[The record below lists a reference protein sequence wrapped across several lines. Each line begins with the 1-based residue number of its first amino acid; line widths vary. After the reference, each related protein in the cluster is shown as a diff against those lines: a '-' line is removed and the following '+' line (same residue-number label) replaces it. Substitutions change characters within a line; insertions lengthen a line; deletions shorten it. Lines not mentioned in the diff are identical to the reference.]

1 MKENNKKSWL
11 DKDISINFKK
21 FKIDDLDFLSLL
33 NRNVI
38 LLIVSFIFIIIN
50 YVLVSYFYASKI
62 DLIEKLEE
70 EQKIVNEKFITAQ
83 ILSEELDNVYS
94 VFEQNLASNKNDPK
108 NKESNMLFLKD
119 LTDILEKL
127 EIKLIQIEPGGKK
140 RKGLLT
146 LIPYT
151 MELKCNYEEIGKLVT
166 ELEASNRLITVEEI
180 IIKNGI
186 EKIKKNNNNQDAIN
200 DVKTILSINTVT
212 LNKPKQK

>member
-1 MKENNKKSWL
+1 MSKQIKNILKKINLEN
-11 DKDISINFKK
+11 F
-21 FKIDDLDFLSLL
+21 DFQSLF

-38 LLIVSFIFIIIN
+38 LFIVTLLFISLNYILVSFF
-50 YVLVSYFYASKI
+50 FTSKI
-62 DLIEKLEE
+62 DLIEELEE

-140 RKGLLT
+140 KKGLLT

-166 ELEASNRLITVEEI
+166 ELEASNRLITVDEI

-186 EKIKKNNNNQDAIN
+186 EKIKKNSNNQDAIN

>member
-1 MKENNKKSWL
+1 MSNQIKNILKKINLEN
-11 DKDISINFKK
+11 F
-21 FKIDDLDFLSLL
+21 DFQFLL

-38 LLIVSFIFIIIN
+38 LLIVTLLFISLN
-50 YVLVSYFYASKI
+50 YILVSFFFISKI
-62 DLIEKLEE
+62 DLIEELEE

-140 RKGLLT
+140 KKGLLT

-166 ELEASNRLITVEEI
+166 ELEASNRLITVDEI

-186 EKIKKNNNNQDAIN
+186 EKIKKNSNNQDAIN

>member
-1 MKENNKKSWL
+1 MSNQIKNILKKINLEN
-11 DKDISINFKK
+11 F
-21 FKIDDLDFLSLL
+21 DFQSLL

-38 LLIVSFIFIIIN
+38 LVIVTLVFISLN
-50 YVLVSYFYASKI
+50 YILVSYFFKSKI
-62 DLIEKLEE
+62 DLIEELEE

-166 ELEASNRLITVEEI
+166 ELEASNRLITVDEI

>member
-1 MKENNKKSWL
+1 MSNQIKNILKKINLEN
-11 DKDISINFKK
+11 F
-21 FKIDDLDFLSLL
+21 DFQFLL

-38 LLIVSFIFIIIN
+38 LLIVTLLFISLN
-50 YVLVSYFYASKI
+50 YILVSFFFISKI
-62 DLIEKLEE
+62 DLIKELEE

-140 RKGLLT
+140 KKGLLT

-166 ELEASNRLITVEEI
+166 ELEASNRLITVDEI

-186 EKIKKNNNNQDAIN
+186 EKIKKNSNNQDAIN

>member
-1 MKENNKKSWL
+1 MSNQIKNILKKINLEN
-11 DKDISINFKK
+11 F
-21 FKIDDLDFLSLL
+21 DFQFLL

-38 LLIVSFIFIIIN
+38 LLIVTLLFISLN
-50 YVLVSYFYASKI
+50 YILVSFFFISKI
-62 DLIEKLEE
+62 DLIEELEE

-127 EIKLIQIEPGGKK
+127 KIKLIQIEPGGKK
-140 RKGLLT
+140 KKGLLT

-166 ELEASNRLITVEEI
+166 ELEASNRLITVDEI

-186 EKIKKNNNNQDAIN
+186 EKIKKNSNNQDAIN